1 MRRFL
6 IPALMISLL
15 LSGCG
20 ENAAERK
27 IEQHRDSYAAAELM
41 SFRAEITAKWSDEVF
56 SCTLDCGSTAE
67 EITVEVI
74 EPESI
79 AGVTAHLRDGE
90 AELEY
95 GGVRLSV
102 GTAGM
107 QGLQPVSAVPLLCR
121 ALKAGHVIRSWTEKA
136 ADGEL
141 IAAEIFADENYGLTL
156 WFDSA
161 DLTPRHAELS
171 ADGTVMITCDFID
184 FQVR

>member
-27 IEQHRDSYAAAELM
+27 IEQQRDSYAAAEQLT
-41 SFRAEITAKWSDEVF
+41 FRAEITAKWSDEVF
-56 SCTLDCGSTAE
+56 SCTLDCTSTAE

-74 EPESI
+74 APESI
-79 AGVTAHLRDGE
+79 SGVTAHVRNGE
-90 AELEY
+90 TEVEY
-95 GGVRLSV
+95 ENIRLSV

-107 QGLQPVSAVPLLCR
+107 QGLHPMSAVPLLCR
-121 ALKAGHVIRSWTEKA
+121 ALKTGHVIRSWTEKA
-136 ADGEL
+136 EDSSL

-161 DLTPRHAELS
+161 DLTPRHAELC
-171 ADGTVMITCDFID
+171 ADGEVMISCDFTD